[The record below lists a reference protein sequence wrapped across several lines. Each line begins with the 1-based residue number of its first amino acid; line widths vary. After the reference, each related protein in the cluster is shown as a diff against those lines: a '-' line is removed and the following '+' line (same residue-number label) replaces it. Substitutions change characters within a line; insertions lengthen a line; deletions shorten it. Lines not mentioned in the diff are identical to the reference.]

1 VVRLKY
7 GHRNTQNAGLD
18 PERPFVTGSFRVG
31 RRGSVHVLTA
41 DYVDFSICPSR
52 LKPQWGQL
60 SGVGVI
66 LLKMGCNST
75 PRQRGHFKS
84 NRIMGAIAIITASQI
99 TKNIA
104 RIINGSFVSAAP
116 PLTMTTLHI
125 S

>member
-1 VVRLKY
+1 MYLLVEAQ
-7 GHRNTQNAGLD
+7 TA
-18 PERPFVTGSFRVG
+18 VG
-31 RRGSVHVLTA
+31 EM
-41 DYVDFSICPSR
+41 
-52 LKPQWGQL
+52 

-75 PRQRGHFKS
+75 PRQRGHLNS

-116 PLTMTTLHI
+116 VLAMTTL
-125 S
+125 